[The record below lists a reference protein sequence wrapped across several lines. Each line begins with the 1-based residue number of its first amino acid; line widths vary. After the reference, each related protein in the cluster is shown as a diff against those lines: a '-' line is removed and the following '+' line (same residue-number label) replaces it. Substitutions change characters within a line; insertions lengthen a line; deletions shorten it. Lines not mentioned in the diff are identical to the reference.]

1 MLGERLRQV
10 RLAAGLSL
18 EGLAERLERPITRQ
32 ALSRYET
39 GASEPS
45 PSRIADIAAALNIPA
60 SSFLS
65 EPSTKINWVAYR
77 KLKRLSKYRRDR
89 ITAVAGQRL
98 EGEVKL
104 RRMFHMGNRHDI
116 PGPIDVQTFDDCEY
130 AASAVRMRWDL
141 GYSPVNS
148 LVELA
153 EHHGV
158 AVVSW
163 PEEWGFDGL
172 SGWASQTPVIVLN
185 ETVPPDRLRL
195 NIAHEVGHLVM
206 KSTDDSKKDERFAFR
221 FAASF
226 LVPSEAARHELG
238 THRRELAID
247 ELGLLKQR
255 WGLSMQGWIRRARDL
270 DIISDDVYRNMNIT
284 FRQKGW
290 HRDEPYQYEADE
302 TPRLFRRLL
311 HRALAEHVITPDD
324 ANRFDAT
331 FSPYSEYTS
340 APRNSL
346 RDVAQRPPEARRHVL
361 QGIADALR
369 ESELGIRIGTD
380 GGYHN

>member
-1 MLGERLRQV
+1 MLGERLRQA

-18 EGLAERLERPITRQ
+18 EGLAESLNRPITRQ

-65 EPSTKINWVAYR
+65 EPTIEINWLAYR
-77 KLKRLSKYRRDR
+77 KLAKLSKHRLDT
-89 ITAVAGQRL
+89 ITAVAGQRI

-104 RRMFHMGNRHDI
+104 RGLFQMGERHNL
-116 PGPIDVQTFDDCEY
+116 PGPIDAQTVNDCDY
-130 AASAVRMRWDL
+130 AAAAVRMRWDL

-148 LVELA
+148 LVELT

-172 SGWASQTPVIVLN
+172 SGWANRMPVIVLN
-185 ETVPPDRLRL
+185 QTVPPDRLRF
-195 NIAHEVGHLVM
+195 NIAHELGHLIM
-206 KSTDDSKKDERFAFR
+206 KGTDDSKKDEQFANR

-238 THRRELAID
+238 THRRRLAPD

-255 WGLSMQGWIRRARDL
+255 WGLSMQGWVRRAYDL
-270 DIISDDVYRNMNIT
+270 DIISGDSYRSMNIT
-284 FRQKGW
+284 FRREGW
-290 HRDEPYQYEADE
+290 HKEEPVHYEADE
-302 TPRLFRRLL
+302 KPRLFRRLL
-311 HRALAEHVITPDD
+311 HRGLAERVITSSDV
-324 ANRFDAT
+324 NRFDPT
-331 FSPYSEYTS
+331 FMFHFEHTQTS
-340 APRNSL
+340 RTSL
-346 RDVAQRPPEARRHVL
+346 RSLALQPPETRHQAL
-361 QGIADALR
+361 RGIADALN
-369 ESELGIRIGTD
+369 ESELAEEGIS
-380 GGYHN
+380 